1 MANSPI
7 KPVKSVIHPIP
18 KSATI
23 TPPAKTPTAKA
34 VAPASRPAPR
44 ISSDKFRVP
53 RNEVSLAFS
62 RSSGAGGQNV
72 NKVNSKAEV
81 RWDIAASDS
90 VPQDV
95 LGRFLSRYRN
105 RLDAEGLVFVT
116 SERERDR
123 ERNIE
128 DAISKI
134 EEMVMTVWEK
144 PKPRIKTK
152 PTKGS
157 KKRRLN
163 EKAAHGEKKRD
174 RKVNPHD
181 WD

>member
-1 MANSPI
+1 MIEP
-7 KPVKSVIHPIP
+7 KRVI
-18 KSATI
+18 
-23 TPPAKTPTAKA
+23 KA
-34 VAPASRPAPR
+34 VG
-44 ISSDKFRVP
+44 KFKVP
-53 RNEVSLAFS
+53 RNEISLSFS

-81 RWDIAASDS
+81 RWDISSSSS
-90 VPQDV
+90 VPQEV
-95 LGRFLSRYRN
+95 LGRFLSRYKN
-105 RLDAEGLVFVT
+105 RLDADGFVYVT

-134 EEMVMTVWEK
+134 EEWVTSVWER
-144 PKPRIKTK
+144 PKARIKTK

-157 KKRRLN
+157 KKRRLK
-163 EKAAHGEKKRD
+163 EKTAHGEKKRD
-174 RKVNPHD
+174 RKVDRKD

>member
-1 MANSPI
+1 MG
-7 KPVKSVIHPIP
+7 
-18 KSATI
+18 
-23 TPPAKTPTAKA
+23 
-34 VAPASRPAPR
+34 
-44 ISSDKFRVP
+44 KFRVP
-53 RNEVSLAFS
+53 RNEIELAFS

-81 RWDIAASDS
+81 RWDIASSPS
-90 VPQDV
+90 VPREV
-95 LGRFLSRYRN
+95 LGRFLSRYKN
-105 RLDAEGLVFVT
+105 RLDADGRVYVT

-128 DAISKI
+128 DAVSKI
-134 EEMVMTVWEK
+134 EDWVDSVWEK

-157 KKRRLN
+157 KRRRMN
-163 EKAAHGEKKRD
+163 DKSAHGEKKQNRKVD
-174 RKVNPHD
+174 RKD

>member
-1 MANSPI
+1 M
-7 KPVKSVIHPIP
+7 P
-18 KSATI
+18 KTLF
-23 TPPAKTPTAKA
+23 
-34 VAPASRPAPR
+34 R
-44 ISSDKFRVP
+44 IP
-53 RNEVSLAFS
+53 RNEITLAFS

-81 RWDIAASDS
+81 RWDIASSPS
-90 VPQDV
+90 VPSEV
-95 LGRFLSRYRN
+95 LGRFLSRYKN

-128 DAISKI
+128 DAVSKI
-134 EEMVMTVWEK
+134 EDWVQSVWDR

-152 PTKGS
+152 PSKGA
-157 KKRRLN
+157 KRRRLN
-163 EKAAHGEKKRD
+163 DKTAHGSKKRD
-174 RKVNPHD
+174 RKVDRKD

>member
-1 MANSPI
+1 MS
-7 KPVKSVIHPIP
+7 
-18 KSATI
+18 
-23 TPPAKTPTAKA
+23 
-34 VAPASRPAPR
+34 
-44 ISSDKFRVP
+44 VP
-53 RNEVSLAFS
+53 RFKVPRSEIELAFS

-81 RWDIAASDS
+81 RWDIVSSDS
-90 VPQDV
+90 VPPAV
-95 LGRFLSRYRN
+95 LARFLSRYKN
-105 RLDAEGLVFVT
+105 RLDSDGRVLVT

-134 EEMVMTVWEK
+134 EDWVMSVWER
-144 PKPRIKTK
+144 PKPRIQTK

-157 KKRRLN
+157 KRRRLK

-174 RKVNPHD
+174 RKVSRKD

>member
-1 MANSPI
+1 MT
-7 KPVKSVIHPIP
+7 KY
-18 KSATI
+18 
-23 TPPAKTPTAKA
+23 
-34 VAPASRPAPR
+34 
-44 ISSDKFRVP
+44 RVP
-53 RNEVSLAFS
+53 RSELEFAFA

-81 RWDIAASDS
+81 RWDIASSES

-105 RLDAEGLVFVT
+105 RLDADGLVMVT
-116 SERERDR
+116 SEKHRDR
-123 ERNIE
+123 ERNLE
-128 DAISKI
+128 DAIAKL
-134 EEMVMTVWEK
+134 EEWVQSVWEK

-157 KKRRLN
+157 KRRRVN
-163 EKAAHGEKKRD
+163 EKRIEGDKKRTRSEKIRHD
-174 RKVNPHD
+174 D

>member
-1 MANSPI
+1 MAI
-7 KPVKSVIHPIP
+7 GP
-18 KSATI
+18 KS
-23 TPPAKTPTAKA
+23 
-34 VAPASRPAPR
+34 
-44 ISSDKFRVP
+44 FRVP
-53 RNEVSLAFS
+53 RDEIKLAFS

-81 RWDIAASDS
+81 RWDIASSAS

-95 LGRFLSRYRN
+95 LGRFLSRYKN
-105 RLDAEGLVFVT
+105 RLDAEGLVLVT

-128 DAISKI
+128 DAIAKL
-134 EEMVMTVWEK
+134 EEWVQSVWEK

-157 KKRRLN
+157 KKRRLK
-163 EKAAHGEKKRD
+163 EKAQHASKKRD
-174 RKVNPHD
+174 RKIHHSD

>member
-1 MANSPI
+1 MSN
-7 KPVKSVIHPIP
+7 
-18 KSATI
+18 
-23 TPPAKTPTAKA
+23 
-34 VAPASRPAPR
+34 
-44 ISSDKFRVP
+44 KFRVP
-53 RNEVSLAFS
+53 RNEISLAFS

-81 RWDIAASDS
+81 RWDIASSSS
-90 VPQDV
+90 VPREV
-95 LGRFLSRYRN
+95 LGRFLSRYKN
-105 RLDAEGLVFVT
+105 RLDADGLVFVT

-134 EEMVMTVWEK
+134 EEMVASVWER

-157 KKRRLN
+157 KRRRLK
-163 EKAAHGEKKRD
+163 EKSAHGEKKQNRKVD
-174 RKVNPHD
+174 RKD

>member
-1 MANSPI
+1 MTA
-7 KPVKSVIHPIP
+7 P
-18 KSATI
+18 KF
-23 TPPAKTPTAKA
+23 KL
-34 VAPASRPAPR
+34 PR
-44 ISSDKFRVP
+44 AEI
-53 RNEVSLAFS
+53 ELAFS

-81 RWDIAASDS
+81 RWDISSSPA
-90 VPQDV
+90 VPPAV
-95 LGRFLSRYRN
+95 LGRFLSRYKN
-105 RLDAEGLVFVT
+105 RLDAEGRVLVT

-134 EEMVMTVWEK
+134 EEWVMSVWER
-144 PKPRIKTK
+144 PKPRIQTK

-157 KKRRLN
+157 KRRRLK
-163 EKAAHGEKKRD
+163 EKTAHGEKKRD
-174 RKVNPHD
+174 RKVSRKD